1 LPNAWCLGNL
11 LQMTLLT
18 AHRIL
23 ISAAIVF
30 FLFLSLWEL
39 NNYLRTKDI
48 WAGGGALV
56 YLLVAGGFAVYLKS
70 LKRWYR

>member
-1 LPNAWCLGNL
+1 MPGAFVTY

-30 FLFLSLWEL
+30 FLFLSLWQL
-39 NNYLRTKDI
+39 NNYLKTKDI
-48 WAGGGALV
+48 WACGGVLI
-56 YLLVAGGFAVYLKS
+56 YLLVAGGFGVYLKS